1 MNRDRE
7 LADRM
12 SARVAATLD
21 PSLARKKNTGEES

>member
-21 PSLARKKNTGEES
+21 RKKNVGKES